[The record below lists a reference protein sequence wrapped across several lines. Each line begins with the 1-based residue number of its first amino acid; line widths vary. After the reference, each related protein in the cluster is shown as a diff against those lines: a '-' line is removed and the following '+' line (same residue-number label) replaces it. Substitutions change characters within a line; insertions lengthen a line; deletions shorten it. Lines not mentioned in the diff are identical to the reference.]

1 MTQSPTLSLTSP
13 NLPNS
18 DILKLTWPN
27 FIKLKLMTFLMTDCG
42 FRMVL
47 QDWTL
52 IKIKFF
58 HEAFLNELFT
68 DNNKKNYC
76 TFANICNKCY
86 FSRQKTKMKSKI
98 SRILLC
104 SHQKQT
110 VVHIC
115 TMPHCLK
122 IAKNVSF
129 EFFNNGIFHQFLTY

>member
-1 MTQSPTLSLTSP
+1 MKHFSTSCLLT
-13 NLPNS
+13 
-18 DILKLTWPN
+18 T
-27 FIKLKLMTFLMTDCG
+27 T
-42 FRMVL
+42 
-47 QDWTL
+47 
-52 IKIKFF
+52 
-58 HEAFLNELFT
+58 
-68 DNNKKNYC
+68 KKNYC

-129 EFFNNGIFHQFLTY
+129 EFFNNDIFLQFLSCLVTLPDHQLAILTIFGIFNEILSTQKSNVARFARNVE